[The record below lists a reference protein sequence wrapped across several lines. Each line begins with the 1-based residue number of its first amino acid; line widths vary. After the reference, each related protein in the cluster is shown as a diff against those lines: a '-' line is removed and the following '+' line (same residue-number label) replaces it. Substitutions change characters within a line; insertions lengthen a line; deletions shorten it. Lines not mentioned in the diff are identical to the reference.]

1 MDRQL
6 SVLFLIFFVVASVTN
21 VQANDEDFARH
32 LKKAVQE
39 TRSFNDRFEAEVWL
53 SDMAKRL
60 QKKKKM
66 RNIEERFAFLQT
78 VHAEA
83 RRVNLPPELILAVVE
98 VESNFDRWALSSV
111 GARGLMQIMP
121 FWKKELG
128 KPDVNLFSMQ
138 ENVYFGCT
146 ILRRYLDRE
155 KGNLVRA
162 LGRYNGSLGS
172 YRYPQLVM
180 SALRKR
186 WHRP

>member
-1 MDRQL
+1 MLERFNAR
-6 SVLFLIFFVVASVTN
+6 LFICLIVASIAN
-21 VQANDEDFARH
+21 AQADDSDFARH

-39 TRSFNDRFEAEVWL
+39 TPSFNDRFEAEVWL

-60 QKKKKM
+60 QNKTKM
-66 RNIEERFAFLQT
+66 RNIKERFAFLQT
-78 VHAEA
+78 VHTEA
-83 RRVNLPPELILAVVE
+83 HRVNLPPELILAVVE

-121 FWKKELG
+121 FWGKELG
-128 KPDVNLFSMQ
+128 KPSVNLFSMQ
-138 ENVYFGCT
+138 ENVRFGCT
-146 ILRRYLDRE
+146 ILRRYLDKE

-180 SALRKR
+180 SALRDR